1 MKNRNSIILILTI
14 IVALLIIGYIYLNK
28 QEDDLTVELYYNS
41 NFEFDFE
48 SGLYKYNKI
57 ELTSEQKKEIIRL
70 YKDTNIE
77 KEQYLDL
84 AFIGAI
90 RLEFSDGNVIIMDE
104 NDDACGYINNKYCI
118 ELSNG
123 FKEYILNII
132 D

>member
-57 ELTSEQKKEIIRL
+57 ELTSEQKK
-70 YKDTNIE
+70 K
-77 KEQYLDL
+77 
-84 AFIGAI
+84 
-90 RLEFSDGNVIIMDE
+90 
-104 NDDACGYINNKYCI
+104 
-118 ELSNG
+118 
-123 FKEYILNII
+123 
-132 D
+132 